1 MSDAVANLLVKILYE
16 SESPSA
22 AIESMKEL
30 KRQAESVT
38 RAVRATNQAQ
48 SSPAG
53 VQRIKERIAAL
64 KEEAD
69 HHRKFSWGR
78 SDLDDRI
85 HKKRLDQIKTL
96 ERVEK
101 AAVAGQVRNLG
112 VLLRALQTRFSKEI
126 EGIKRVHGEQ
136 IKLNSE
142 TQKFDA
148 RRLKAEEALR
158 QAEQKRVSTAS
169 SNIRQRISLL
179 NQEAAT
185 ILKNSRGELT
195 VENRIAAVKKRALKE
210 LGALHKQV
218 QAGKIKDYETEIK
231 KINKNA
237 DDQIK
242 RIKDVARAEKEAYEE
257 KRRRQER
264 LVNLE
269 KQHHQALKMNSLFDR
284 RAGVMHS
291 QALRMNAAFDRR
303 RDNDIQSFGRMQAQ
317 ALRMDD
323 QRTRRM
329 RREAERDA
337 SRWESTF
344 IGGPMASRGMGAA
357 MFMGGFSR
365 LGGFMPSSPIGF
377 MARQSVTGSL
387 IGLGGG
393 QMIGSLLPGLGSTLG
408 RGIGSMLGGLNGLRY
423 GGPIGAAIGLAGSM
437 GSTLYGGFRGMTMGL
452 TTGAMTEGSKL
463 IFRAASTFASS
474 VASFARTTY
483 EWTKRLGI
491 AGLGAATA
499 LTAAGVSRAGAREQ
513 AIAGLGVVAGRNA
526 PGLMNFV
533 SSRRSSMFSRTEMI
547 NAATQGAI
555 FGLSPDLI
563 RTFLPMMQNAAAL
576 TGNPVDQGL
585 RALSRAA
592 FQAEPEAAEA
602 YGLNLYEKNLRQS
615 FPNANFLDP
624 NEKARVTFMVAA
636 QQLSRFRGAEQMI
649 SGTIPGATR
658 SMRTGLDDFLSTLGA
673 SFAQTSNFM
682 GRATSFREY
691 LQGPR
696 GQGLAQRV
704 GGLFGGVFNAG
715 ANFLQNTALP
725 GIRQFFSADREGTA
739 MDVLGSGARGLLRGA
754 EGLAGRA
761 GRFLRQSGPAIPGAL
776 KRAYETGEYDE
787 IQGLLPGMAGEIT
800 KGVLQ
805 FIRSIKAEI
814 ETLFS
819 SGKPGS
825 IAEWFKSQW
834 AEFKIHLENEDF
846 SGMAKSVMG
855 ALFDA
860 WKNIEGE
867 IAASLAKIIKESIR
881 SIDYQ
886 AIARDISESAL
897 GVSNPNISEGERFV
911 RWLPMGVVQGAKK
924 VLSGAAAGLGAMSNI
939 DPAAWGGGAPTM
951 HSGGR
956 VPGPYGKE
964 VPAILQAGEIVISKE
979 QAQRLPKFHQG
990 TVGPL
995 RDSTDLVEMLRR
1007 RMAYK
1012 QRAADLGR
1020 MRSNFVG
1027 PMIPEDVLHQQA
1039 MDVHVKRSRLGAMD
1053 LQETE
1058 RMRRYDMI
1066 FARSLRSQ
1074 FGSPARQAVNPY
1086 TGQAVSY
1093 KAPAS
1098 GIGLWSGSITD
1109 AAFNFA
1115 AESLGDGSDAFSRRN
1130 LAPATLPDVQRIDP
1144 MQQYIQHLDSKYG
1157 SGALGR
1163 MQMVQQALQGGGGR
1177 NMNFHGNVMINGD
1190 GNKLAR
1196 MADGI

>member
-16 SESPSA
+16 SDSPSA

-48 SSPAG
+48 SSPGG

-64 KEEAD
+64 KEENNALAMRSRGAGD
-69 HHRKFSWGR
+69 LEDKLHRTKIR
-78 SDLDDRI
+78 HIRELDA
-85 HKKRLDQIKTL
+85 L
-96 ERVEK
+96 ERAFMSKKVANIGVEMAK
-101 AAVAGQVRNLG
+101 MRTRHQEEISWIKKKDSDEAAAHRT
-112 VLLRALQTRFSKEI
+112 RLQRI
-126 EGIKRVHGEQ
+126 EQ
-136 IKLNSE
+136 
-142 TQKFDA
+142 A
-148 RRLKAEEALR
+148 RQAALKAEREARQAALR
-158 QAEQKRVSTAS
+158 SAREGARMERQIVSAMPFT
-169 SNIRQRISLL
+169 
-179 NQEAAT
+179 
-185 ILKNSRGELT
+185 
-195 VENRIAAVKKRALKE
+195 
-210 LGALHKQV
+210 
-218 QAGKIKDYETEIK
+218 
-231 KINKNA
+231 
-237 DDQIK
+237 
-242 RIKDVARAEKEAYEE
+242 
-257 KRRRQER
+257 
-264 LVNLE
+264 
-269 KQHHQALKMNSLFDR
+269 
-284 RAGVMHS
+284 
-291 QALRMNAAFDRR
+291 
-303 RDNDIQSFGRMQAQ
+303 
-317 ALRMDD
+317 
-323 QRTRRM
+323 
-329 RREAERDA
+329 
-337 SRWESTF
+337 
-344 IGGPMASRGMGAA
+344 SRGMGAA

-377 MARQSVTGSL
+377 MARQSVTGGLLGTGAGQMFGSML
-387 IGLGGG
+387 PSLGGG
-393 QMIGSLLPGLGSTLG
+393 IGRMIGGA
-408 RGIGSMLGGLNGLRY
+408 RY
-423 GGPIGAAIGLAGSM
+423 GGPIGAAIGAVGSM
-437 GSTLYGGFRGMTMGL
+437 GSTLYGGFRGVTMGL

-715 ANFLQNTALP
+715 ASFLQNTALP